1 MAMKRKASDKLKGC
15 TLSAKFR
22 AEENQF
28 VMIFTKTED
37 SYFVHFASTPW
48 TGHGGILALII
59 SRVKSTR
66 MQKPGQR
73 LQRKHQPLD

>member
-28 VMIFTKTED
+28 RDDFYED
-37 SYFVHFASTPW
+37 GGQLFCCFFV
-48 TGHGGILALII
+48 ILG
-59 SRVKSTR
+59 
-66 MQKPGQR
+66 M
-73 LQRKHQPLD
+73 